1 MTSNVEIIRET
12 LERIVNQKQID
23 AWDDFFSPDYIAR
36 TAPSIGLGL
45 SIDSSGDAHVVRF
58 IVPGSP
64 AEGRLEVDDQIVW
77 ADDSQQ
83 RWDTFEGVSIGIQS
97 HHGPAIKLGIQ
108 RGDQT
113 LEVELV
119 RGRFEGSETDCE
131 QAKAEMRDFMTRQI
145 PDLTVEIIQTIAD
158 GDTVACL
165 MDYRGTHAEFKR
177 EAIWREAWFARLED
191 GMIIESWP
199 LPDIDAYCRQL
210 GYRMTAPNP

>member
-1 MTSNVEIIRET
+1 MTSNVEIVRET
-12 LERIVNQKQID
+12 LEQIVNQKQID

-36 TAPSIGLGL
+36 TAPSIGLGF
-45 SIDSSGDAHVVRF
+45 SIDSSGDTHVVRF

-64 AEGRLEVDDQIVW
+64 ADELLEVDDQILW
-77 ADDSQQ
+77 AEDSQQ
-83 RWDTFEGVSIGIQS
+83 RWDAFEEIAVGVQS
-97 HHGPAIKLGIQ
+97 HHGSQLKLGIRRDTENLEISIS
-108 RGDQT
+108 RGPMP
-113 LEVELV
+113 
-119 RGRFEGSETDCE
+119 GYETDCE

-145 PDLTVEIIQTIAD
+145 PDLTVEILQTIAD

-177 EAIWREAWFARLED
+177 EAIWREAWFARLDD
-191 GMIIESWP
+191 GKIIESWP